1 MKLSRIS
8 LAILPLL
15 SLCSVQA
22 AVYNVVEIGEVP
34 QVASTYAAAINDN
47 GDTVFNGAIQVTTTN
62 ATTGQAQTLFQY
74 YKFPINLAAIDFED
88 ENVKALFTDEQ
99 LADVTNGTLDADILN
114 ILLYSNPARQPIGF
128 ALGYTM
134 QGNTQPQ
141 NIALRDTQL
150 SRTNSEYLYDI
161 NNAGVAVGLA
171 TAPFSLQSFTPVP
184 TETVPEPES
193 ENIWVPELSHQLGMA
208 VIGGT
213 VTPLLPPYQQY
224 GGGSSVATGIS
235 DDGRIAGYGSV
246 ALVDEAIA
254 TLDSL
259 CNGETTPISNCYYG
273 YHTSATTAPGR
284 VNQDLSGF
292 GYTQRAL
299 LWQVSGSDVSAPTV
313 LGFLGDKNSQA
324 AHSREGFKAI
334 NYYSKAFDVN
344 SSGLAV
350 GTSLY
355 SDSDNAISSDQIF
368 RTEHATLFEGS
379 EATPMVDVDEWLR
392 SSAVAINNNNIAVG
406 NAFKVINSGTRSK
419 LFYFDYNT
427 NRSETVTGFFN
438 SSNTNATAIN
448 NNNQVVGRGEV
459 IIGGT
464 TTRRNHGFIYDINSD
479 SFRDLNS
486 LLSCNSAYTIV
497 DAQDINNDG
506 VILATA
512 LVKKTR
518 KDSLG
523 NDILDTSGNPEQAE
537 VAITVKLEPVANGE
551 VENCNTEQSNYEREG
566 GTVGFGS
573 LIFASVVL
581 WWRRRRA

>member
-1 MKLSRIS
+1 
-8 LAILPLL
+8 
-15 SLCSVQA
+15 
-22 AVYNVVEIGEVP
+22 
-34 QVASTYAAAINDN
+34 
-47 GDTVFNGAIQVTTTN
+47 
-62 ATTGQAQTLFQY
+62 
-74 YKFPINLAAIDFED
+74 
-88 ENVKALFTDEQ
+88 
-99 LADVTNGTLDADILN
+99 
-114 ILLYSNPARQPIGF
+114 
-128 ALGYTM
+128 
-134 QGNTQPQ
+134 
-141 NIALRDTQL
+141 
-150 SRTNSEYLYDI
+150 
-161 NNAGVAVGLA
+161 
-171 TAPFSLQSFTPVP
+171 
-184 TETVPEPES
+184 
-193 ENIWVPELSHQLGMA
+193 
-208 VIGGT
+208 
-213 VTPLLPPYQQY
+213 
-224 GGGSSVATGIS
+224 
-235 DDGRIAGYGSV
+235 
-246 ALVDEAIA
+246 
-254 TLDSL
+254 
-259 CNGETTPISNCYYG
+259 
-273 YHTSATTAPGR
+273 
-284 VNQDLSGF
+284 
-292 GYTQRAL
+292 
-299 LWQVSGSDVSAPTV
+299 
-313 LGFLGDKNSQA
+313 
-324 AHSREGFKAI
+324 
-334 NYYSKAFDVN
+334 
-344 SSGLAV
+344 
-350 GTSLY
+350 
-355 SDSDNAISSDQIF
+355 
-368 RTEHATLFEGS
+368 HATLFEGS